1 MSKTSS
7 AVKRRYNEKN
17 YKSVQV
23 YLDKDLVDAFKAKCK
38 TAGSSQSSVIREAI
52 ENFMKK

>member
-38 TAGSSQSSVIREAI
+38 TEGIPQSSVIREAI